1 MMYWIRARWLDIVEN
16 FQMYLS
22 WQNGIR
28 LIVTLICIWLLHG
41 LMH

>member
-16 FQMYLS
+16 LQMYLS
-22 WQNGIR
+22 WHNAIR
-28 LIVTLICIWLLHG
+28 LIMTLIAIWILHG